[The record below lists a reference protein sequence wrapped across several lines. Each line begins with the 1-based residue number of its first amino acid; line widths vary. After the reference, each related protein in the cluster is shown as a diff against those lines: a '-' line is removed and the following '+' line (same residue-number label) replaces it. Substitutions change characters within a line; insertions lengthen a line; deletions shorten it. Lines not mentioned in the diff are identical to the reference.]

1 MSLLE
6 IQGLSTVFQSDGGI
20 VRAVDGIDL
29 AIHAG
34 ETLGLVGESGC
45 GKSMT
50 ALSILRLV
58 PEPAGRIERG
68 RIFFRGQDLLALDER
83 GMQHVRG
90 NSIAMV
96 FQEPLS
102 ALNPVL
108 TVGSQIAEVLEL
120 HRGLDR
126 RRARE
131 QTHVLLE
138 LVGIPDPVARAR
150 SHPHQL
156 SGGMRQRVMLAMAVA
171 CDPALL
177 LADEPTTALDVT
189 VQAQILALLSDLKQ
203 RKGMSVLLI
212 THDLGVVAELADR
225 VAVMYAGKI
234 VEVAPVLEL
243 FERPAHPYSIGLLRS
258 RPSLERAS
266 DRLRAI
272 PGVVPNPLEL
282 PSGCRFRTR
291 CPIARDS
298 CALEEPPL
306 APVEGSA
313 DHLAACP
320 FGAEARD
327 DSQATST

>member
-1 MSLLE
+1 MSRDLLE
-6 IQGLSTVFQSDGGI
+6 IQGLSTVFRSDEGV
-20 VRAVDGIDL
+20 VRAVDGVDL

-45 GKSMT
+45 GKSAT

-58 PEPAGRIERG
+58 QDPPGRIEAGRILFRG
-68 RIFFRGQDLLALDER
+68 RDLLALDEED
-83 GMQHVRG
+83 MQRVRG
-90 NSIAMV
+90 NEIAMV
-96 FQEPLS
+96 FQEPMS

-108 TVGSQIAEVLEL
+108 TVGRQVAEVLEL

-126 RRARE
+126 ARARE
-131 QTHVLLE
+131 RAVELLE
-138 LVGIPDPVARAR
+138 LVGLPDPLEREC

-156 SGGMRQRVMLAMAVA
+156 SGGMRQRVMIAMAVA
-171 CDPALL
+171 CDPTLL

-189 VQAQILALLSDLKQ
+189 VQAQILALLADLKQ

-234 VEVAPVLEL
+234 VEVVPVIEL
-243 FERPAHPYSIGLLRS
+243 FERPAHPYTIGLLRS
-258 RPSLERAS
+258 RPSLEHAP

-272 PGVVPNPLEL
+272 PGAVPNPLEL

-298 CALEEPPL
+298 CAIEEPPL
-306 APVEGSA
+306 LPVEGGSA

-320 FGAEARD
+320 FGAEARER
-327 DSQATST
+327 